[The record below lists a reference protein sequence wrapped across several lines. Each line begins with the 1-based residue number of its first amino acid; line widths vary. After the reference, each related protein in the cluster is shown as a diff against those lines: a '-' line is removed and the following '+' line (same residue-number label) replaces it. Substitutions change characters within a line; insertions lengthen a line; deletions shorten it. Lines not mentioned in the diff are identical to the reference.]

1 MKKIKAKIINEYNRY
16 LISFRNSI
24 IKEFR
29 SLRSSLLKEFSR
41 FFLLTSREFSRFSS
55 LIRKIFLYFVR
66 LKFMKSKKIRISL
79 LSRYLILF
87 IILLFSCLFYFSVP
101 AFYNYVELQKDLTK
115 KLSEEFGLNTA
126 LSANIAY
133 RIFPAP
139 NFEISNVLLNTNID
153 NKFDDYAQ
161 IKKMKVYISTKNL
174 HNQQKLEIK
183 NIIFSK
189 ANFNINKNS
198 YDHLNNYLKNQIS
211 NKKIQIK
218 KSKIFFKE
226 NYPKKEVVALST
238 INKSNIFYD
247 KKNQNNSMNI
257 VGSIYNTKYNLIL
270 SRNIYKKNVTNLQV
284 KFKKLNTVIKNN
296 FFENLNKK
304 NNYHGTAKI
313 NFSGSEI
320 NASYKIVDKLITLQS
335 EKSLLNNQN
344 ISFTGNI
351 STSPFYYDINVNL
364 EQINLAKLI
373 ENLSKIMHLLD
384 EKILLN
390 NNLNGKIV
398 FNIKTLKGIKF
409 FDEAKIILTI
419 LNGKLMLNDS
429 FLISNKIGKIFF
441 TNFIIESIDN
451 KNIFKS
457 KILFEIINQKK
468 FYQKLQIPK
477 VNRVKLSNIY
487 LELEKEINIENFKI
501 NKFIINKATSN
512 NSQNKTKNI
521 ANLVSINAI
530 NNLKNWIEFKKFSNQ
545 IFSEIV
551 SIN

>member
-101 AFYNYVELQKDLTK
+101 FLYNYLELQKDLTK
-115 KLSEEFGLNTA
+115 KLSVEFGLNTA
-126 LSANIAY
+126 LSANITY
-133 RIFPAP
+133 KILPAP
-139 NFEISNVLLNTNID
+139 NFEISNALLNTNAD

-174 HNQQKLEIK
+174 HNQKKLEIK
-183 NIIFSK
+183 NIVLFK

-198 YDHLNNYLKNQIS
+198 YNYLNNYLKNKIS

-218 KSKIFFKE
+218 KSKIFFRE
-226 NYPKKEVVALST
+226 NNSNKEVVALST

-247 KKNQNNSMNI
+247 KKNQNNTMTI
-257 VGSIYNTKYNLIL
+257 IGSIYNTKYNLIL
-270 SRNIYKKNVTNLQV
+270 SRNINKKNSTNLQV
-284 KFKKLNTVIKNN
+284 KLKKLNTIIKNN

-304 NNYHGTAKI
+304 NNYQGIAKI

-320 NASYKIVDKLITLQS
+320 NTSYKIIDKLITLQS
-335 EKSLLNNQN
+335 EKSVINNQN
-344 ISFTGNI
+344 ISFSGNI
-351 STSPFYYDINVNL
+351 TKSPFYFDINVNL
-364 EQINLAKLI
+364 EQINVVKLI
-373 ENLSKIMHLLD
+373 ENLSKTMNLLD

-390 NNLNGKIV
+390 NNLNGKII

-409 FDEAKIILTI
+409 FNQAKIILTI

-429 FLISNKIGKIFF
+429 FLISNKIGKMFF
-441 TNFIIESIDN
+441 TNFVIETIDN

-457 KILFEIINQKK
+457 KILFEIIDEKK

-477 VNRVKLSNIY
+477 VNRIKLKNIY
-487 LELEKEINIENFKI
+487 FEVEKEINIENIKI

-545 IFSEIV
+545 IFSEIAT
-551 SIN
+551 IN